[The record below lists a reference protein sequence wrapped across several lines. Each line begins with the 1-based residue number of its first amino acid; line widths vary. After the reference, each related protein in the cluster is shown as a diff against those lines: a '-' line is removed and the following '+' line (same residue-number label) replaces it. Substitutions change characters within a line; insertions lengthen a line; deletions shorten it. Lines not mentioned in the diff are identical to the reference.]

1 MIALNSAALCL
12 DCKTIFAGLSTPCP
26 ACASA
31 NSMALAPVLN
41 READGRATEAEVNQG
56 AESYVYQ
63 P

>member
-1 MIALNSAALCL
+1 MVPLNFSALCL
-12 DCKTIFAGLSTPCP
+12 DCKTIFAGLSKPCP
-26 ACASA
+26 ACASV

-41 READGRATEAEVNQG
+41 REPVECQTEAEVNQG